1 MHVSDKD
8 VTLLIRSH
16 YYHITLSYVV
26 NVFQQI
32 CLIFMPVFQLNDCI
46 QFPPADLADESGL
59 LAVGGDLSP
68 QRLIAAY
75 SHGIFPW
82 YSEGD
87 PLLWW
92 FTSPRLVIFLDEFK
106 TPKRLARYARKSS
119 ITVTRDTAFSEV
131 INECAHIRTETG
143 EETWILPEMMDA
155 YNTLHRL
162 GYAHSIEC
170 REGQTLVG
178 GLYGIAIGKVFFGE
192 SMFSRISCG
201 SQFALI
207 GLVDFL
213 TKEGYKLID
222 CQMTTDHLLRFGAR
236 EVSGNEF
243 QSLIKKNITNIS
255 PQAHWKNDKT
265 INS

>member
-1 MHVSDKD
+1 
-8 VTLLIRSH
+8 
-16 YYHITLSYVV
+16 
-26 NVFQQI
+26 
-32 CLIFMPVFQLNDCI
+32 MPVFQLNDCI
-46 QFPPADLADESGL
+46 QFPPAELADESGL

-106 TPKRLARYARKSS
+106 TPKRLARYARNSS
-119 ITVTRDTAFSEV
+119 VTVSRDAAFSDV

-155 YNTLHRL
+155 YNILHRL

-170 REGQTLVG
+170 WQGQTLVG

-201 SQFALI
+201 SQYALI

-236 EVSGNEF
+236 EISGNEF
-243 QSLIKKNITNIS
+243 QSVIKKSITNIS
-255 PQAHWKNDKT
+255 PQVHWKNDKT
-265 INS
+265 SNS